1 MGSVDQSAGR
11 LGWLYCGRKGKDW
24 SEGKGRGGG
33 EGAAPRRVA

>member
-33 EGAAPRRVA
+33 GGCSS